1 MPCPSMMS
9 RRWQANNDRKVTK
22 VMTLRVTSYGGGVQS
37 TSLLVLAAQNKIDYK
52 TFLFCNVGDDSEH
65 PDTIKYVHEVAMPY
79 AKEHGIELVEL
90 QKTLFGEP
98 HTLYQELMRPDSRS
112 ISIPVHM
119 LNGGPGTRNCTATFK
134 IKVVD
139 KELKRRDTTGEI
151 KALRKAVLKRYGVRK
166 MDEEIVNKLKLDLDD
181 FFKTHDPFA
190 YVGIGISLDE
200 FQRVKPNLD
209 PDTLYWKVNAF
220 PLIDLRMDR
229 QDCIN
234 VIKQAGIPVPPKSSC
249 YFCPFHST
257 KTWQNM
263 RNNEPELFR
272 KTIDL
277 ERIVNERRA
286 MLGKE
291 KVWFSSRLKPL
302 EKVTT
307 DLEQG
312 SLFDNG
318 DIGCDSGYCFL

>member
-1 MPCPSMMS
+1 
-9 RRWQANNDRKVTK
+9 
-22 VMTLRVTSYGGGVQS
+22 MTLRVVSYGGGVQS
-37 TSLLVLAAQNKIDYK
+37 TCLLVLAAQGKIDYR

-90 QKTLFGEP
+90 QKTRLGQP
-98 HTLYQELMRPDSRS
+98 DTLYQELIRPGSRS
-112 ISIPVHM
+112 IGIPVHM
-119 LNGGPGTRNCTATFK
+119 FNGGPGTRRCTATFK

-139 KELKRRDTTGEI
+139 KELKRRDTTREI

-166 MDEEIVNKLKLDLDD
+166 MDEEIVNRLKLDLDN
-181 FFKTHDPFA
+181 FFQEHEPFA
-190 YVGIGISLDE
+190 HVGIGISLDE

-209 PDTLYWKVNAF
+209 PDTLYWKVNTF

-249 YFCPFHST
+249 YFCPFHSAR
-257 KTWQNM
+257 TWQHM
-263 RNNEPELFR
+263 RNNEPDLFQKTVEL
-272 KTIDL
+272 
-277 ERIVNERRA
+277 ENIVNERRA

-291 KVWFSSRLKPL
+291 KVWFSSKLKPL

-312 SLFDNG
+312 SLFDDG